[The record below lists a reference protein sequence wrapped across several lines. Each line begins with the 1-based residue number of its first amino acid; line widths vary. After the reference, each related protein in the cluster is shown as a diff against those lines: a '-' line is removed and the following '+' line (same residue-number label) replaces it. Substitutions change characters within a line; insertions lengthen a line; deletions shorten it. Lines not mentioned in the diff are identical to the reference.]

1 VGGRESSWLQMEF
14 QMPSEIPIPTHQIAP
29 IGLVEDRV
37 LTLSEFAK
45 IAGISLVTLR
55 RRIAAHDG
63 PTVTKLSERRLGIRV
78 RHARE
83 WLDARATGNPEA

>member
-1 VGGRESSWLQMEF
+1 MFV
-14 QMPSEIPIPTHQIAP
+14 PSEQISP
-29 IGLVEDRV
+29 YPLGLSDDRV
-37 LTLSEFAK
+37 LTLAEFAE

-63 PTVTKLSERRLGIRV
+63 PIVTKLSERRLGIRV

-83 WLDARATGNPEA
+83 WLDGRASNNPLEA

>member
-1 VGGRESSWLQMEF
+1 
-14 QMPSEIPIPTHQIAP
+14 MPSLDQASSYPL
-29 IGLVEDRV
+29 GLDDDRV

-55 RRIAAHDG
+55 RRIAALDG
-63 PTVTKLSERRLGIRV
+63 PIVTKLSERRLGIRV

-83 WLDARATGNPEA
+83 WLDARASNNPLEA

>member
-1 VGGRESSWLQMEF
+1 MSSRL
-14 QMPSEIPIPTHQIAP
+14 PIPLDQVSPHP
-29 IGLVEDRV
+29 VGLADDRV

-55 RRIAAHDG
+55 RSIAAHDG
-63 PTVTKLSERRLGIRV
+63 PIVTKLSKRRLGIRV

-83 WLDARATGNPEA
+83 WLDARATGNSLGA

>member
-1 VGGRESSWLQMEF
+1 MSSPISFLGRSSVSDPVGL
-14 QMPSEIPIPTHQIAP
+14 AD
-29 IGLVEDRV
+29 DRV

-63 PTVTKLSERRLGIRV
+63 PIVTKLSERRLGIRV

-83 WLDARATGNPEA
+83 WLDARASSNLLEA

>member
-1 VGGRESSWLQMEF
+1 MSSSIL
-14 QMPSEIPIPTHQIAP
+14 AP
-29 IGLVEDRV
+29 IDQESPFPFGLADDRV

-45 IAGISLVTLR
+45 LAGISVVTLR

-63 PTVTKLSERRLGIRV
+63 PIVTKLSERRLGIRL

-83 WLDARATGNPEA
+83 WLDARASGNPRRREQC

>member
-1 VGGRESSWLQMEF
+1 MS
-14 QMPSEIPIPTHQIAP
+14 AP
-29 IGLVEDRV
+29 IQIPLDQVSPYPVGLADDRV

-63 PTVTKLSERRLGIRV
+63 PIVTKLSERRLGIRV

-83 WLDARATGNPEA
+83 WLDARASGNLVDV

>member
-1 VGGRESSWLQMEF
+1 MSSRL
-14 QMPSEIPIPTHQIAP
+14 PIPLDQVSPHP
-29 IGLVEDRV
+29 VGLADDRV
-37 LTLSEFAK
+37 LALSEFAK

-63 PTVTKLSERRLGIRV
+63 PIITKLSDRCLGIRV

-83 WLDARATGNPEA
+83 WLDARASNKLPEA